1 MEPNDYW
8 THVGLAV
15 SAFVVVVLPRLFAAG
30 HTVNSL
36 IYIGGAIAVIGVA
49 SLARRYA
56 KS

>member
-30 HTVNSL
+30 HTINSL
-36 IYIGGAIAVIGVA
+36 IYISGAIAVIVFA
-49 SLARRYA
+49 SLACRYA